1 MTTIYE
7 GMYLLDNEAVRQ
19 DWNAAKSIITSTL
32 EKHGAT
38 VHTARRWDERRLA
51 YPIKK
56 RNRATFLLS
65 YYEIPGENIP
75 AMRRE
80 FELNDTVLRSL
91 EMAVDAIPETETELA
106 AAEQSA
112 DFSVPTPPDDDA
124 IDEVEVIDDGD
135 DMDDEDGP
143 RRPRTRRVSRT
154 EDDTK
159 AADEKK
165 PADETKA
172 AEATDETASGDGT
185 DDSKKEGATAPVE
198 D

>member
-65 YYEIPGENIP
+65 YFEIPGENIP
-75 AMRRE
+75 AMRRD
-80 FELNDTVLRSL
+80 FELNETVLRSL
-91 EMAVDAIPETETELA
+91 EIAVDAIPETETDLA
-106 AAEQSA
+106 AAEQSK
-112 DFSVPTPPDDDA
+112 DFIVPTPPDDDA
-124 IDEVEVIDDGD
+124 IDEVEVIDDDD
-135 DMDDEDGP
+135 DMLDDDEDGP
-143 RRPRTRRVSRT
+143 RRPRTRRVVRPV
-154 EDDTK
+154 EVPK
-159 AADEKK
+159 AAD
-165 PADETKA
+165 DS
-172 AEATDETASGDGT
+172 D
-185 DDSKKEGATAPVE
+185 DDSDDSADDSNKVGASASEE

>member
-1 MTTIYE
+1 MTIYE

-19 DWNAAKSIITSTL
+19 DWNSAKSIITGTL

-56 RNRATFLLS
+56 RNRATFLLA
-65 YYEIPGENIP
+65 YFEIPGENIP

-80 FELNDTVLRSL
+80 FELTDSVLRSL
-91 EMAVDAIPETETELA
+91 EIAVDAIPETETELA

-112 DFSVPTPPDDDA
+112 EFSVPTPPDDDA
-124 IDEVEVIDDGD
+124 IDEVEETEDDD
-135 DMDDEDGP
+135 DMDDDDDDGP
-143 RRPRTRRVSRT
+143 RRPRVRRITKPVESKK
-154 EDDTK
+154 DDEGENK
-159 AADEKK
+159 
-165 PADETKA
+165 
-172 AEATDETASGDGT
+172 
-185 DDSKKEGATAPVE
+185 DSKTVGAAASEE